1 MHRAFFSLW
10 QYKIFRRQMTLR
22 DMNLILAA
30 LLASCWDNIIPPKM
44 AIKFS
49 TGWSSDLIEMF
60 SPTILHLTVSFT
72 VLWCQQREVL
82 VRVRQCSMRK
92 FQERMICRCLVFA
105 LHVHVVVIAAGSTAP
120 ALGHTTT
127 GAGHTA
133 SIWTTFLMRWSR
145 GWGAGGNVSQVP
157 LLVAPGSC
165 QVSGAAAKYRIDYKI
180 IESKYILEPVDTN
193 GNLKHSSLLKLKL
206 VSLQFFMNPF

>member
-49 TGWSSDLIEMF
+49 AGWSSDLIEMLF
-60 SPTILHLTVSFT
+60 PNNSTFNCQFYCALVPT
-72 VLWCQQREVL
+72 QREVL
-82 VRVRQCSMRK
+82 VRVIQCSMRK

-120 ALGHTTT
+120 ALSHTST

-133 SIWTTFLMRWSR
+133 SIWTTFKI
-145 GWGAGGNVSQVP
+145 
-157 LLVAPGSC
+157 LL
-165 QVSGAAAKYRIDYKI
+165 
-180 IESKYILEPVDTN
+180 N
-193 GNLKHSSLLKLKL
+193 
-206 VSLQFFMNPF
+206 